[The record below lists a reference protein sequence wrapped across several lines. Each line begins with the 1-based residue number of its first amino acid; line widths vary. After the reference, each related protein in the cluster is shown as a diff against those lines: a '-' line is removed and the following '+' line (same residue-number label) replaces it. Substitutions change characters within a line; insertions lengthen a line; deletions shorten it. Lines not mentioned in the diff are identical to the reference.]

1 MHFLS
6 LFWVGRKGSCPFMSN
21 FLFLVT
27 VFILFW
33 QNHTSGLY
41 LFQFH
46 PQSISFSV
54 AHWLSHVERMRLSEA
69 SEALLLPQQ
78 IPGRTDT
85 LSDPPRS
92 SSGISSM
99 WLGFQGAST
108 LFTLYSLCLH
118 FLWASILR
126 LKALDVVVTGP
137 GWKLC
142 VSWLFPSLKEVCM
155 KAERR
160 FWTWL
165 ASLVQ
170 GLTWGQETLRALE
183 WCFVSSLLPSRAL
196 SNLDLLKVVKP
207 GHTQSEELLG
217 G

>member
-41 LFQFH
+41 VFQFH

-54 AHWLSHVERMRLSEA
+54 AHGLSHVERIRLSEA
-69 SEALLLPQQ
+69 SEALLLPQW

-99 WLGFQGAST
+99 WLGFQGVST

-137 GWKLC
+137 CWKLC
-142 VSWLFPSLKEVCM
+142 VLWLFPSLKEVCT

-160 FWTWL
+160 
-165 ASLVQ
+165 LVQ

-196 SNLDLLKVVKP
+196 SNLDLLKVVNP